1 MRQGHA
7 EDVYKC
13 YDQFISEFLLKGNSI
28 LTIENQNILNETNIN
43 NCFKNFIENYND
55 EEGSNFDS
63 KITQQFKNADLET
76 RLVFSH
82 AEWLWAFAVDDIS
95 YNKKIHYTRRTTELS
110 DEKLVKDIYP
120 TGFGSAGQ
128 WHTNNK
134 YYEIVFA
141 LLIIQCIKRK
151 VDSNEITT
159 SQQVKD
165 WIENFCIYHKYGNEI
180 EVYELSAELKEALP
194 KSKLALT
201 NILTYT
207 SNPDNYERIASETH
221 KNQIIVSFNGLLSDE
236 EKKNLNADEKIYA
249 IRQKLGQYTRPDF
262 DFYEH
267 QYSKIWNYSL
277 TEEGFSEVQGLQY
290 KKAIIL
296 YGPPGT
302 SKTHTAKHLAEAL
315 ISHSYLSDKNN
326 VVKYFKDKPNFTKNR
341 IHHLQLH
348 PNYTYEDFIAGYQL
362 KDGNTVKTKGTLFN
376 ICKKVTEDSDGLP
389 HVLILDEINR
399 IDLSRLFGE
408 VFSALEN
415 RDEPIEVGVGELK
428 LTIPS
433 NLYVIGT
440 MNEIDFSLERI
451 DFALRRRFLWFFYG
465 YNEDIL
471 WEIIKKKDSKEG
483 TRLKMEDE
491 MHRYVGNISAL
502 NRKISII
509 PELGQQHQI
518 GHTFFGEIVEIYKSY
533 KDIGGYTSLQNQ
545 LYRNDGGAT
554 GILWNI
560 SIQPMLIS
568 FLGNMELDSRDEI
581 LKELKTIFFSK

>member
-1 MRQGHA
+1 MRQEHA

-13 YDQFISEFLLKGNSI
+13 YDQFINEFLLKGNSI

-43 NCFKNFIENYND
+43 NCFKNFVENYND

-63 KITQQFKNADLET
+63 KITQQFKDADLET

-95 YNKKIHYTRRTTELS
+95 FNKKIHYTRRTTEIS
-110 DEKLVKDIYP
+110 DDKLVKNIYP
-120 TGFGSAGQ
+120 RGFGSAGQ

-141 LLIIQCIKRK
+141 LLIIQFIKSK
-151 VDSNEITT
+151 VDSNEINT

-165 WIENFCIYHKYGNEI
+165 WIENICIYHKYGNAI
-180 EVYELSAELKEALP
+180 EGNTLSELLKEALP

-201 NILTYT
+201 NKLTYT
-207 SNPDNYERIASETH
+207 SNPYNYERIASETH
-221 KNQIIVSFNGLLSDE
+221 KNQIIVSFYGLLNDE

-249 IRQKLGQYTRPDF
+249 IRQKLGQYTRPEF

-277 TEEGFSEVQGLQY
+277 TEEAFSEVQGLQY

-315 ISHSYLSDKNN
+315 ISHSYLSDRDN
-326 VVKYFKDKPNFTKNR
+326 VVNYFKDKPDFTKDR

-376 ICKKVTEDSDGLP
+376 ICKKVTEDSEKLP

-451 DFALRRRFLWFFYG
+451 DFALRRRFLWFFYVIMKIYFG
-465 YNEDIL
+465 KL
-471 WEIIKKKDSKEG
+471 
-483 TRLKMEDE
+483 LK
-491 MHRYVGNISAL
+491 
-502 NRKISII
+502 RKI
-509 PELGQQHQI
+509 
-518 GHTFFGEIVEIYKSY
+518 VK
-533 KDIGGYTSLQNQ
+533 
-545 LYRNDGGAT
+545 
-554 GILWNI
+554 
-560 SIQPMLIS
+560 
-568 FLGNMELDSRDEI
+568 
-581 LKELKTIFFSK
+581 

>member
-1 MRQGHA
+1 MRQEHA

-13 YDQFISEFLLKGNSI
+13 YDQFINEFLLKGNSI

-43 NCFKNFIENYND
+43 NCFKNFVENYND

-63 KITQQFKNADLET
+63 KITQQFKDADLET

-95 YNKKIHYTRRTTELS
+95 FNKKIHYTRRTTEIS
-110 DEKLVKDIYP
+110 DDKLVKNIYP
-120 TGFGSAGQ
+120 RGFGSAGQ

-141 LLIIQCIKRK
+141 LLIIQFIKSK
-151 VDSNEITT
+151 VDSNEINT

-165 WIENFCIYHKYGNEI
+165 WIENICIYHKYGNAI
-180 EVYELSAELKEALP
+180 EGNTLSELLKEALP

-201 NILTYT
+201 NILTYS

-221 KNQIIVSFNGLLSDE
+221 KNQIIVSFYGLLNDE

-249 IRQKLGQYTRPDF
+249 IRQKLGQYTRPEF

-277 TEEGFSEVQGLQY
+277 TEEAFSEVQGLQY

-315 ISHSYLSDKNN
+315 ISHSYLSDRDN
-326 VVKYFKDKPNFTKNR
+326 VVNYFKDKPDFTKDR

-376 ICKKVTEDSDGLP
+376 ICKKVTEDSEKLP

-471 WEIIKKKDSKEG
+471 WEIIKKKDSKVG

-491 MHRYVGNISAL
+491 MHRYIRNVSAL
-502 NRKISII
+502 NRKISIV
-509 PELGQQHQI
+509 PELGQQYQI

-533 KDIGGYTSLQNQ
+533 KEIGGYTSLQNQ

-560 SIQPMLIS
+560 SIEPMLIS
-568 FLGNMELDSRDEI
+568 FLGNMEFDLRDEI

>member
-1 MRQGHA
+1 MRQEHA
-7 EDVYKC
+7 QNVYKC
-13 YDQFISEFLLKGNSI
+13 YDQFINEFLLKGNSI
-28 LTIENQNILNETNIN
+28 LTIEHQNILNATTIN
-43 NCFKNFIENYND
+43 NCFKNFVENYND
-55 EEGSNFDS
+55 DQGSNFDS
-63 KITQQFKNADLET
+63 KIIQQFKDADLDT
-76 RLVFSH
+76 RLVFAH
-82 AEWLWAFAVDDIS
+82 AEWLWAFAVDDIG
-95 YNKKIHYTRRTTELS
+95 YQKKMHYTIRTTELKE
-110 DEKLVKDIYP
+110 DELTKYIYP
-120 TGFGSAGQ
+120 VGFGSAGQ

-134 YYEIVFA
+134 YYEITFS
-141 LLIIQCIKRK
+141 LLIIKFLRSKI
-151 VDSNEITT
+151 DANEI
-159 SQQVKD
+159 SQLEEVKS
-165 WIENFCIYHKYGNEI
+165 WVENICLYHKYGNEI
-180 EVYELSAELKEALP
+180 ERYPLSTKLKEELP

-207 SNPDNYERIASETH
+207 SNPDNYERIASENH
-221 KNQIIVSFNGLLSDE
+221 KNQIIVSFYGLLSDA

-249 IRQKLGQYTRPDF
+249 IRQKLGEYTRPDF

-267 QYSKIWNYSL
+267 KYSKIWNYSL

-315 ISHSYLSDKNN
+315 ISHSYLSDRNN
-326 VVKYFKDKPNFTKNR
+326 VVKYFKDKPDFTKDR

-376 ICKKVTEDSDGLP
+376 ICKKVTEDSEQLP

-491 MHRYVGNISAL
+491 MQRYVRNVSAF

-509 PELGQQHQI
+509 PELGQQYQI
-518 GHTFFGEIVEIYKSY
+518 GHTFFGEIVEISKSY
-533 KDIGGYTSLQNQ
+533 KEIGGYTSLQNQ

-568 FLGNMELDSRDEI
+568 FLGNMELDLRDEI
-581 LKELKTIFFSK
+581 LKELNTIFFSK

>member
-7 EDVYKC
+7 EDVYKSF
-13 YDQFISEFLLKGNSI
+13 DRFVNEFLLSRNSI
-28 LTIENQNILNETNIN
+28 LTVGHQNILNDTTIN
-43 NCFKNFIENYND
+43 NCFEYFVKNFNGDQN
-55 EEGSNFDS
+55 SNFDA
-63 KITQQFKNADLET
+63 KIAQQFKDADLDT
-76 RLVFSH
+76 RLVFAH

-95 YNKKIHYTRRTTELS
+95 YKKKLHYTKRTTELS
-110 DEKLVKDIYP
+110 DDKLVKDIYP
-120 TGFGSAGQ
+120 EGFGSAGQ

-134 YYEIVFA
+134 YYEITFS
-141 LLIIQCIKRK
+141 LLIIQFIKRK
-151 VDSNEITT
+151 IEANEI
-159 SQQVKD
+159 SELEEVKN
-165 WIENFCIYHKYGNEI
+165 WIENICIYLKQKNE
-180 EVYELSAELKEALP
+180 VDGYELPDDLKDKLP
-194 KSKLALT
+194 KNKLALT
-201 NILTYT
+201 NILTYA
-207 SNPDNYERIASETH
+207 SNPEYYERIASDNH
-221 KNQIIVSFNGLLSDE
+221 KNQIIVSFNGLLNE
-236 EKKNLNADEKIYA
+236 QEKENLSADEKIYA
-249 IRQKLGQYTRPDF
+249 IRQKLGEYTRPDF
-262 DFYEH
+262 DFYERE
-267 QYSKIWNYSL
+267 YAKIWNYSL
-277 TEEGFSEVQGLQY
+277 TEEGFSEIQGLQY

-315 ISHSYLSDKNN
+315 ISHSYLSNKEN
-326 VVKYFKDKPNFTKNR
+326 VVKYFREKTDFITDR

-362 KDGNTVKTKGTLFN
+362 KDGNTEKTKGTLFN
-376 ICKKVTEDSDGLP
+376 ICKAAAQDKEKLP

-415 RDEPIEVGVGELK
+415 RDEPIEVGVGELE

-465 YNEDIL
+465 YSKDIL
-471 WEIIKKKDSKEG
+471 WEIITKKNDALE
-483 TRLKMEDE
+483 TRLKMGDE
-491 MHRYVGNISAL
+491 IERYVKNVTAL
-502 NRKISII
+502 NGKISIT
-509 PELGQQHQI
+509 PELGKQYQI

-533 KDIGGYTSLQNQ
+533 KEIGGYKNLQNQ

-560 SIQPMLIS
+560 SIEPMLVS
-568 FLGNMELDSRDEI
+568 FLGNMELELRDEI
-581 LKELKTIFFSK
+581 LEELKNIFFNK

>member
-1 MRQGHA
+1 MRQEHA
-7 EDVYKC
+7 QNVYKC
-13 YDQFISEFLLKGNSI
+13 YDQFINEFLLKGNSI
-28 LTIENQNILNETNIN
+28 LTIEHQNILNATTIN
-43 NCFKNFIENYND
+43 NCFKNFVENYND
-55 EEGSNFDS
+55 DQGSNFDS
-63 KITQQFKNADLET
+63 KIIQQFKDADLDT
-76 RLVFSH
+76 RLVFAH
-82 AEWLWAFAVDDIS
+82 AEWLWAFAVDDIG
-95 YNKKIHYTRRTTELS
+95 YQKKMHYTIRTTELKE
-110 DEKLVKDIYP
+110 DEL
-120 TGFGSAGQ
+120 
-128 WHTNNK
+128 TN
-134 YYEIVFA
+134 IC
-141 LLIIQCIKRK
+141 L
-151 VDSNEITT
+151 
-159 SQQVKD
+159 
-165 WIENFCIYHKYGNEI
+165 YHKYGNEI
-180 EVYELSAELKEALP
+180 ERYPLSTKLKEELP

-207 SNPDNYERIASETH
+207 SNPDNYERIASENH
-221 KNQIIVSFNGLLSDE
+221 KNQIIVSFYGLLSDA

-249 IRQKLGQYTRPDF
+249 IRQKLGEYTRPDF

-267 QYSKIWNYSL
+267 KYSKIWNYSL

-315 ISHSYLSDKNN
+315 ISHSYLSDRNN
-326 VVKYFKDKPNFTKNR
+326 VVKYFKDKPDFTKDR

-376 ICKKVTEDSDGLP
+376 ICKKVTEDSEQLP

-491 MHRYVGNISAL
+491 MQRYVRNVSAF

-509 PELGQQHQI
+509 PELGQQYQI

-533 KDIGGYTSLQNQ
+533 KEIGGYTSLQNQ

-568 FLGNMELDSRDEI
+568 FLGNMELDLRDEI
-581 LKELKTIFFSK
+581 LKELNTIFFSK